1 MRRTFLVAFFGVLL
15 TLANPLL
22 TVASADGLP
31 APPWGTWVWR
41 TNLPTPTNPAA
52 SLPALVTL
60 HVDGTMTGLDGL
72 MFGGLPM
79 NTTRTSPIHAVWEPT
94 GWRRIGGTGLW
105 LIFDS
110 QAPYKLIA
118 FGRSRSDL
126 RLTRDGEGLEGTMF
140 LETLPCAVPVGCPD
154 PLDPGAVWVPNS
166 PPSFTVS
173 AKRLHRVP
181 AGPLVP

>member
-1 MRRTFLVAFFGVLL
+1 MRRTLLVVFFGLLL

-41 TNLPTPTNPAA
+41 TNLPIPNA

-60 HVDGTMTGLDGL
+60 HVDGTMTGSDGV
-72 MFGGLPM
+72 MFGGPPSQDG
-79 NTTRTSPIHAVWEPT
+79 TRMSPIQAVWEPT

-105 LIFDS
+105 LTFDQS
-110 QAPYKLIA
+110 GKLTG

-126 RLTRDGEGLEGTMF
+126 RLSRDGEQLEGEMF
-140 LETLPCAVPVGCPD
+140 LETLKCTTPVSCPD
-154 PLDPGAVWVPNS
+154 PLDPAAVWVPNN